1 MNFEYTNKINTLIHK
16 INVFMD
22 KFIYPNE
29 RVYFEGIESSKSR
42 WNIPTVMEEIKVEA
56 KKSKFVEFISS

>member
-1 MNFEYTNKINTLIHK
+1 MNFEYTNKINILIDK

-29 RVYFEGIESSKSR
+29 RVYFEAIESSKSR
-42 WNIPTVMEEIKVEA
+42 WNIPPVMEEIKVEA
-56 KKSKFVEFISS
+56 KK